1 MANKTSIQWCDS
13 TVNPIMGCN
22 GCELYPETS
31 EVLRAIDAAVAAT
44 GTQIDSKAMLAAL
57 VNDAFGR
64 IREPLASHKKVV
76 NNTNI
81 WHLREQ
87 FASQVETQ
95 YGTAATCAVKATIR
109 STMSCYAA
117 RLHLNKGANLQ
128 DPERMPHKGH
138 AAIFELV
145 TPFPGRTAN
154 AANLSDLMGKSR
166 SEAEWK
172 GHLPRMIF
180 VSDMG
185 DAFSAQPH
193 FEFLKADTVPQ
204 FQSAAGRRHLWLWL
218 TKRPDTMA
226 RFSEEIGGFPE
237 NVCAMTTVTCAAP
250 ENLKRVDELRKVKA
264 HIRGLSIEPLRERI
278 PPESLNLEGIDW
290 VIVGGESGAGDD
302 TPAFDLQWAEELM
315 EHCRRHGVAFFL
327 KQLGRRP
334 MRNGKFFKLKD
345 AHGGSWDEW
354 DEPLR
359 VRKFPKAFHSYR
371 AGEVAGISGDRPKR
385 SANSRMPDPS
395 SVLSADD
402 ASYLAERE
410 KIVDAGLNSQLEV
423 GSALR
428 EIRDYKGGALF
439 KGSYG
444 SIEGYCRQR
453 WGIGKAQAYRLM
465 GLSEVVET
473 LKKEFSPNGRNNPV
487 PMPSN
492 ERQVRPLTKLKNAG
506 AQADAWLAVVQEA
519 AGNRITGSG
528 VDKAV
533 RAAVKAG
540 AELKSVPRRKREN
553 PPEERPAAPTVNKA
567 DELARPKP
575 SVKEIP
581 GGTAEEI
588 MQHLSAFLQ
597 GSVED
602 GRKQI
607 LRRELDRL
615 IQAALK
621 VGLLDAVPPPSQA
634 CMEGEPK
641 LEDAA

>member
-1 MANKTSIQWCDS
+1 MANKTPIQWCDS

-22 GCELYPETS
+22 GCELYPKTS

-44 GTQIDSKAMLAAL
+44 GAKIDSKTMLEAL
-57 VNDAFGR
+57 VEDAFRR
-64 IREPLASHKKVV
+64 IREPLGAHKKVV
-76 NNTNI
+76 NNTNT

-87 FASQVETQ
+87 FAAQIKAVH
-95 YGTAATCAVKATIR
+95 GKVAADAVIATIR
-109 STMSCYAA
+109 SNLSCYAA
-117 RLHLNKGANLQ
+117 KSHFNKGANIV
-128 DPERMPHKGH
+128 DSERSPLKGF
-138 AAIFELV
+138 AEIFEMV
-145 TPFPGRTAN
+145 TPFEGSVLK
-154 AANLSDLMGKSR
+154 AAKYSDLMGSVR
-166 SEAEWK
+166 QGAQWK

-185 DAFSAQPH
+185 DAFSAQKH

-204 FQSAAGRRHLWLWL
+204 FQSEAGRRHLWLWL

-278 PPESLNLEGIDW
+278 PPECLNLEGIDW
-290 VIVGGESGAGDD
+290 VIVGGESGAGED
-302 TPAFDLQWAEELM
+302 TPSFDIHWAEELM

-334 MRNGKFFKLKD
+334 MRDGEFLKLKD
-345 AHGGSWDEW
+345 AHGGSWEEW

-359 VRKFPKAFHSYR
+359 VREFPKAFHAYR
-371 AGEVAGISGDRPKR
+371 AGEVSEIVGNRPNR
-385 SANSRMPDPS
+385 SSTSRMADPR
-395 SVLSADD
+395 SVLSAAD

-410 KIVDAGLNSQLEV
+410 KIVDAGLKSQLEV

-428 EIRDYKGGALF
+428 EIRDYKAGALF
-439 KGSYG
+439 KANYG
-444 SIEGYCRQR
+444 SIEEYCRQR
-453 WGIGKAQAYRLM
+453 WGIGQAQAYRLM
-465 GLSEVVET
+465 GLSEVLET
-473 LKKEFSPNGRNNPV
+473 LKKEFSPTGRNKPV

-506 AQADAWLAVVQEA
+506 DQAGAWLAVVEEA

-540 AELKSVPRRKREN
+540 AELRSAQRRKREN
-553 PPEERPAAPTVNKA
+553 PQKKRPAVPTVNQA
-567 DELARPKP
+567 HERAVPEP
-575 SVKEIP
+575 SVEEIP
-581 GGTAEEI
+581 GGTAEES

-602 GRKQI
+602 GRKPI
-607 LRRELDRL
+607 LRRELDIL

-621 VGLLDAVPPPSQA
+621 MGLLDAVPHASQTSMHGA
-634 CMEGEPK
+634 LTM
-641 LEDAA
+641 EDAA